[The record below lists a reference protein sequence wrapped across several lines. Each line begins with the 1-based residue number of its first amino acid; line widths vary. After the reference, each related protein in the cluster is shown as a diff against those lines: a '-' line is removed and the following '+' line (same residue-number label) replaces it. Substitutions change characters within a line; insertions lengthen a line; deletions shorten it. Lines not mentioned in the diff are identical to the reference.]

1 MTMNPQSDQ
10 SESARRQRWTLTIC
24 SECGEQAGMGVHG
37 HAPPVEWHW
46 RKVRVA
52 EVAFDEGER

>member
-1 MTMNPQSDQ
+1 MNPQSDQ
-10 SESARRQRWTLTIC
+10 SESARTWTITVC
-24 SECGEQAGMGVHG
+24 SHCGEQAGMGVHG